1 MKLLLAHTKVELLT
15 LLRTPGFLIPTM
27 IFPSMFF
34 LMFAAPNLLNTYAAN
49 FATGSF
55 MAFAVFT
62 VTFFQFGV
70 GTANERENPWSSF
83 VRTLPAHPIYRN
95 GGKVLTAA
103 ALAML
108 AALVLVV
115 VAHFTTPLDLP
126 LASWPRIFLAL
137 AAGGVMMGML
147 GTALAYLVTPKAAL
161 PLANLIYL
169 PLAFMG
175 GMWMPPSMLPK
186 AVQTFSPY
194 LPSRQWMELV
204 WAAMSGKQWNS
215 SHWLAVAG
223 FILIFVLLAGWAQ
236 QRDERIRF

>member
-1 MKLLLAHTKVELLT
+1 MKLWLAHTKAELLA

-27 IFPSMFF
+27 LFPSMFF
-34 LMFAAPNLLNTYAAN
+34 LMFAAPNLPGPEAAN

-55 MAFAVFT
+55 MTFAVFT

-83 VRTLPAHPIYRN
+83 VRVLPASPLYR
-95 GGKVLTAA
+95 TAA
-103 ALAML
+103 KVTTAAVLALL
-108 AALVLVV
+108 AALVLVL
-115 VAHFTTPLDLP
+115 ASAASTPLDLP
-126 LASWPRIFLAL
+126 LARWPRIFLAL

-175 GMWMPPSMLPK
+175 GMWMPPELLPK
-186 AVQTFSPY
+186 IVQGLSPY

-204 WAAMSGKQWNS
+204 WPAVMGTSWDTV
-215 SHWLAVAG
+215 HWLAVAG
-223 FILIFVLLAGWAQ
+223 FTVAFALLAGWAQ
-236 QRDERIRF
+236 RRDEAVR

>member
-1 MKLLLAHTKVELLT
+1 MKLLLAHTKAELLA

-27 IFPSMFF
+27 LFPSMFF
-34 LMFAAPNLLNTYAAN
+34 LMFAAPNLPNAAAAN

-55 MAFAVFT
+55 MTFAVFT

-95 GGKVLTAA
+95 GGKVITAA
-103 ALAML
+103 ILALL

-115 VAHFTTPLDLP
+115 AAHFSTPLDLP
-126 LASWPRIFLAL
+126 LERWPRIFLAL
-137 AAGGVMMGML
+137 AAGGVMMGLL

-175 GMWMPPSMLPK
+175 GMWMPPELLPK
-186 AVQTFSPY
+186 VVQAISPY

-204 WAAMSGKQWNS
+204 WPAVSGRPWEAGA
-215 SHWLAVAG
+215 WLAVGG
-223 FILIFVLLAGWAQ
+223 FTVGFALLAAWAER
-236 QRDERIRF
+236 RDETVR